1 MPESGEEWLSMVS
14 LNFSGGTDGVAML
27 AFPLE
32 SAAKLVS
39 IVSIVTE
46 RDLMSCDIDSLKEG
60 ALTEI
65 GNIIMNGVM
74 GSFANMLKLRLT
86 YAIPSYSEG
95 PIKDLLLGK
104 SNKEDHIII
113 MALTNFKLEKHLIKG
128 NITVLF
134 EVESLDKI
142 FAANCSNV

>member
-74 GSFANMLKLRLT
+74 GSFANILKLRLT
-86 YAIPSYSEG
+86 MAYQPTARVLLKTFCWGRAIRK
-95 PIKDLLLGK
+95 IILLSWPLQI
-104 SNKEDHIII
+104 S
-113 MALTNFKLEKHLIKG
+113 
-128 NITVLF
+128 
-134 EVESLDKI
+134 S
-142 FAANCSNV
+142 